1 MKNNFND
8 TVNNFFKNYQD
19 RGMKKWQGFMLSD
32 HIVALNKD
40 KEEQAKVYSEK
51 DTMSEAEIS
60 QVLLQAFAN
69 NKVVSVQLKE
79 KTLDKKIQ
87 PDIVG
92 LVKGYNG
99 DKIVISDVEVELSNI
114 NHIEI
119 RQFQIVMLH
128 VIIFLIF
135 KFKIYKKQVQQINVR
150 AVFKCKRDTKGTNIM
165 NFIELQRKF
174 MEHVGNENIDIS
186 IKSKLLKGMS
196 KINDIL

>member
-32 HIVALNKD
+32 HIAALNKD
-40 KEEQAKVYSEK
+40 KENNAKVYTEK
-51 DTMSEAEIS
+51 DSMSEADIS

-92 LVKGYNG
+92 LLKGYEG
-99 DKIVISDVEVELSNI
+99 DKIIIGDNKVELSDI

-119 RQFQIVMLH
+119 R
-128 VIIFLIF
+128 
-135 KFKIYKKQVQQINVR
+135 
-150 AVFKCKRDTKGTNIM
+150 
-165 NFIELQRKF
+165 
-174 MEHVGNENIDIS
+174 
-186 IKSKLLKGMS
+186 
-196 KINDIL
+196 

>member
-8 TVNNFFKNYQD
+8 TVNSFFKNYQD

-32 HIVALNKD
+32 HIAALNKD
-40 KEEQAKVYSEK
+40 KENNAKVYTEK
-51 DTMSEAEIS
+51 DSMSEADIS

-92 LVKGYNG
+92 LLKGYEG
-99 DKIVISDVEVELSNI
+99 DKIIIGDNKVELSDI

-119 RQFQIVMLH
+119 R
-128 VIIFLIF
+128 
-135 KFKIYKKQVQQINVR
+135 
-150 AVFKCKRDTKGTNIM
+150 
-165 NFIELQRKF
+165 
-174 MEHVGNENIDIS
+174 
-186 IKSKLLKGMS
+186 
-196 KINDIL
+196 

>member
-32 HIVALNKD
+32 HIATLNRD
-40 KEEQAKVYSEK
+40 KEEKARVYSEK
-51 DTMSEAEIS
+51 DTMSETEIS

-92 LVKGYNG
+92 LVKGYEG
-99 DKIVISDVEVELSNI
+99 DKIIIGDNEVELSNI
-114 NHIEI
+114 NNI
-119 RQFQIVMLH
+119 
-128 VIIFLIF
+128 
-135 KFKIYKKQVQQINVR
+135 QIN
-150 AVFKCKRDTKGTNIM
+150 
-165 NFIELQRKF
+165 
-174 MEHVGNENIDIS
+174 
-186 IKSKLLKGMS
+186 
-196 KINDIL
+196 